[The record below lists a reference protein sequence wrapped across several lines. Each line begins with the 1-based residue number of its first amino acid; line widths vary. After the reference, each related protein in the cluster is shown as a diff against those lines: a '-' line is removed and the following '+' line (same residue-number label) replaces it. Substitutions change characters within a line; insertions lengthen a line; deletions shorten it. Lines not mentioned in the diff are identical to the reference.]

1 MPRHTTAHID
11 RRRPRSLLRDTRG
24 SIFVEA
30 LIFIPLLALLW
41 TLLNYEYGINKTGMT
56 TQERARTCAW
66 QHASRGCTG
75 SPPPGCN
82 VSFAGKVDDIELRA
96 LSLGAYETIMAYLFF
111 LSPTLQSLHGDEI
124 HATDEAA
131 VERPKVLGGTRH
143 TRGSHA
149 LMCNTRTGEW
159 ELPVVFVLTVAF
171 TVPTILL

>member
-1 MPRHTTAHID
+1 MPRPSTPHID
-11 RRRPRSLLRDTRG
+11 RPPTRSLLRDTRG

-30 LIFIPLLALLW
+30 LIFIPLLALIW

-82 VSFAGKVDDIELRA
+82 VSFGGKVDDIELRA
-96 LSLGAYETIMAYLFF
+96 LSLGAYETLMATMFF

-124 HATDEAA
+124 RATEDAA
-131 VERPKVLGGTRH
+131 VQRPKVLGGTRH

-149 LMCNTRTGEW
+149 LMCNMRTREW